1 MLRNYVR
8 PLAIILFLLG
18 LSGFFQPQFW
28 GVFQL
33 DLWQSFV
40 YLIGGAVGLKLSLA
54 PQTEIKY
61 LKNYATT
68 TGIIGLIFVLFG
80 LTFPNF
86 FDIFH
91 FEPGE
96 TALHLVMGVYGCII
110 GDLKE

>member
-1 MLRNYVR
+1 MLKTYIR

-28 GVFQL
+28 GVFEL

-40 YLIGGAVGLKLSLA
+40 YLIGGAIGLKLSFTS
-54 PQTEIKY
+54 QTEIKY

-68 TGIIGLIFVLFG
+68 VGIVSLVFVLFG

-86 FDIFH
+86 FDWFH
-91 FEPGE
+91 LEPGE
-96 TALHLVMGVYGCII
+96 TVLHLVIGVYGCII